1 MVEKQILEA
10 IEKKDQTGLRDTISE
25 LLSENQT
32 AEDLFKEIIEKDND
46 FLRKVSNRLEKAYAN
61 SLLTSFVGKVLY
73 LASLGVEIQQDVKD
87 LVNDNKV
94 HLLIS
99 TQQLL
104 EEQGLVE
111 TAKPQKKQDS
121 SPEEDVDASEPSGEG
136 FVLIESVEERSF
148 LQRILDLLR
157 DFISGVK
164 NINFSSDSSK
174 KSSDEI
180 KRDNSLPAEIN
191 PDDPFQNQ
199 GQDQE
204 QTQDKSNSPR

>member
-10 IEKKDQTGLRDTISE
+10 IEKKDQTGLKNTISE

-46 FLRKVSNRLEKAYAN
+46 FLRKVSNRLEKAYEN
-61 SLLTSFVGKVLY
+61 SALASFVDKVLY

-87 LVNDNKV
+87 LVGKNKI
-94 HLLIS
+94 HLPTS

-104 EEQGLVE
+104 EEQGLFE

-121 SPEEDVDASEPSGEG
+121 SSEEDVDASEPSDED

-148 LQRILDLLR
+148 LQRILDSLR

-174 KSSDEI
+174 KTSDEI
-180 KRDNSLPAEIN
+180 KRDDSLPAEIN

-199 GQDQE
+199 SQDQE